1 MCSCEKK
8 FTLYLRRIGF
18 IYLMHIVHCLTH
30 SVQGGGQAITYLLIK
45 SLLQYVPDV
54 RHTIV
59 LPGKGAYVQKFEELN
74 VPVVIVPLNRI
85 SLRTFWSLYSKLKQL
100 QPDIIHSHGRGAGLY
115 ARLLPRWFLGFKK
128 VHSHHGFHVPENKL
142 SRFFFIL
149 LEQLLAVLSD
159 ITVAVS
165 ESEKKEI
172 RKLILTAKHSVVS
185 IPNTLDDDDIQAR
198 SGESL
203 SLKIENILMNCTYP
217 FKVVMIGRDD
227 PIKNFGL
234 ALQSAAIVLKQEST
248 SAFFFIGIGQN
259 QKLQALKQIF
269 PDRVFSFPMI
279 ENPLPVLRR
288 ASVLLITSKR
298 EGAPLVVLEAFA
310 LGKPVVGTN
319 VRGINDYVVNGF
331 NGLLVNETPDELGQA
346 LQTLASDKK
355 YYSQLTDNARNKSS
369 NITLECWARKY
380 YDLYCSLL

>member
-1 MCSCEKK
+1 
-8 FTLYLRRIGF
+8 
-18 IYLMHIVHCLTH
+18 MHIVHCLTH

-59 LPGKGAYVQKFEELN
+59 LPGNGAYVQKFEELT

-85 SLRTFWSLYSKLKQL
+85 SLRTFWSFYSKLKQL

-115 ARLLPRWFLGFKK
+115 VRLMPKWFRGFKK

-142 SRFFFIL
+142 SRFFFKLI
-149 LEQLLAVLSD
+149 EQLLAVLSD

-185 IPNTLDDDDIQAR
+185 IPNTLDDDDIQVR

-288 ASVLLITSKR
+288 ASILLITSKR

-355 YYSQLTDNARNKSS
+355 YYSQLSDNARNKSR
-369 NITLECWARKY
+369 NITVECWARKY